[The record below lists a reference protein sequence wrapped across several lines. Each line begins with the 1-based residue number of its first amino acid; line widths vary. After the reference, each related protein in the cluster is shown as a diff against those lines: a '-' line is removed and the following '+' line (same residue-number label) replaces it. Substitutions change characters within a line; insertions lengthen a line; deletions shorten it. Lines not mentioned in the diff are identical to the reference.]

1 MAKDKLLS
9 SKSVTFV
16 KAGGNKMVGKQ
27 SAGPVKAGHTMGQQ
41 GGGGKFAKAGG
52 NKMAGKQ
59 SAKPSKSC

>member
-16 KAGGNKMVGKQ
+16 KAGGKAMVGKQ
-27 SAGPVKAGHTMGQQ
+27 SAGPVKPGHTMGQQ

-52 NKMAGKQ
+52 KAMVGKQ
-59 SAKPSKSC
+59 SAKPAKSC